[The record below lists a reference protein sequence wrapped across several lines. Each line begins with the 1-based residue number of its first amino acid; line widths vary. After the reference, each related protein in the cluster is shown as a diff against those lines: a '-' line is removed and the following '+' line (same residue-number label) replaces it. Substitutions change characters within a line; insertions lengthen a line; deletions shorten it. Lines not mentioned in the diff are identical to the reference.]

1 VYGIT
6 ILIHATGNNYADNNN
21 KKRLIMMDIHE
32 LREELLEQA
41 MEHLDCKF
49 RTQKKFAKMFF
60 EYKLKQGIPIDN
72 YMSYMPQI
80 YTPQEAIDLAK
91 AMEAY
96 VVGGNGK

>member
-1 VYGIT
+1 M
-6 ILIHATGNNYADNNN
+6 A
-21 KKRLIMMDIHE
+21 DIHE
-32 LREELLEQA
+32 LREELLEEA
-41 MEHLDCKF
+41 MEYLDCKF
-49 RTQKKFAKMFF
+49 RTQKKFATLYF
-60 EYKLKQGIPIDN
+60 EHKLKQGIPIDN